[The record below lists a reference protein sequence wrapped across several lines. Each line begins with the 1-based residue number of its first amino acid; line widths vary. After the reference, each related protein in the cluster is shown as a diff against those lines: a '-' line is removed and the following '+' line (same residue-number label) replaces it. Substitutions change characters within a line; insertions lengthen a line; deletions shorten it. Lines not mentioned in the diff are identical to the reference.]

1 MVCQRI
7 FEVLKRIF
15 LIFVCE
21 HRDFYLNDFQ
31 PRTGACQLRDT
42 QRERFDF
49 IYLKDK

>member
-7 FEVLKRIF
+7 FEALKRIF

-31 PRTGACQLRDT
+31 PRTGDMPV
-42 QRERFDF
+42 ERHSTRKVRL
-49 IYLKDK
+49 YLFKR